1 MLSRMK
7 GQKGFTLIELMIVVA
22 IIGIL
27 AAIAIPN
34 FLQYQMRSR
43 QTEARV
49 NTMGVKTSYLGFSGT
64 QGCNPPMI
72 ATPGAPVVGATKR
85 PWTPGNAAPPVPLAG
100 GLCPLAV
107 ALAGGSFTDI
117 GFIPSGAVFY
127 DYSVQPV
134 LAAVTNPLAAGV
146 AAAAALNNGCLAAPP
161 GGAVLV
167 PGAGGFQVFAVGDL
181 DGNAAISVFS
191 ADDATGVTECTPGI
205 Y

>member
-1 MLSRMK
+1 MLSRLK

-49 NTMGVKTSYLGFSGT
+49 NSMGIKTSYLGFSGT
-64 QGCNPPMI
+64 QGCNPPI
-72 ATPGAPVVGATKR
+72 VWTPGNPALAATKR
-85 PWTPGNAAPPVPLAG
+85 PWTPGGLAPPPPIAG
-100 GLCPLAV
+100 GICPLNAPI
-107 ALAGGSFTDI
+107 AGGSFTDI
-117 GFIPSGAVFY
+117 GFLPSGAVFY
-127 DYSVQPV
+127 DYEVQPV
-134 LAAVTNPLAAGV
+134 LAPVTNPLAAAATATLNNACPV
-146 AAAAALNNGCLAAPP
+146 ALPAAAAL
-161 GGAVLV
+161 V
-167 PGAGGFQVFAVGDL
+167 PLAGGFQVFAVGDL
-181 DGNAAISVFS
+181 DTNGIISIFS